1 MDTIIQVGFGVKVDS
16 LVDIDNPIIKH
27 AKKLFSTDLPLKEL
41 VNTAFLFL
49 SPKIAHLLGVRL
61 NPEEID
67 FFQKMSLD
75 IIDKKRKELK
85 DIENFGKA
93 RNLIEIMLE
102 AEAEGQLNTRNGS
115 QKRHKCKLVWLVS
128 NCNNLIHSM

>member
-41 VNTAFLFL
+41 VNTGFVILL
-49 SPKIAHLLGVRL
+49 PKLAHLLGIRL
-61 NPEEID
+61 NAEEID
-67 FFQKMSLD
+67 FFQKMALD

-85 DIENFGKA
+85 EKKTFGKGK
-93 RNLIEIMLE
+93 NLIEIMLE
-102 AEAEGQLNTRNGS
+102 AEAEGQLDTQNDS
-115 QKRHKCKLVWLVS
+115 QKRLKCKR
-128 NCNNLIHSM
+128 I